1 LYVDVL
7 DDWFYDGKMRLE
19 RSSYFIFGNIK
30 MVGFGNWR
38 LRWEVCRGIDGEKI
52 GEMELMAAFYISE
65 RVIAPI
71 GTASFFVAAAAKRR
85 P

>member
-1 LYVDVL
+1 
-7 DDWFYDGKMRLE
+7 LE
-19 RSSYFIFGNIK
+19 IK
-30 MVGFGNWR
+30 V
-38 LRWEVCRGIDGEKI
+38 EVCRGIGGEKI